1 MSLISDDEQT
11 RVANKG
17 RDNNKLEEMP
27 MENYKTEMQREKN
40 NNNKD
45 RTGYPGSVR

>member
-27 MENYKTEMQREKN
+27 MENYKTEMQREK
-40 NNNKD
+40 KIIKRIEQAIQD
-45 RTGYPGSVR
+45 L